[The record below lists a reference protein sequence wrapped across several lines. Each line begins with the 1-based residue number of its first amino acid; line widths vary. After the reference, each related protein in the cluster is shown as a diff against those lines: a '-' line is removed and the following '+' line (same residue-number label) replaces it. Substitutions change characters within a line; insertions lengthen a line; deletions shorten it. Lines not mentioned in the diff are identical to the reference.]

1 MMLAIRLI
9 EHKSSQ
15 TSFDSESFGSFK
27 IRKYLEEV
35 SIMKSVPNLISYLHK
50 FYRIFIP
57 FLSFSPRWKLIS
69 EALEFGK
76 PTEWGPPV
84 NLLLSSRPG
93 PCARVH
99 LPHGIHV
106 THNTPRASC
115 HRPPYPFPHLRSEAA
130 QPSTLCCS
138 VSLPSVDSGRQALV

>member
-57 FLSFSPRWKLIS
+57 FLSFLP
-69 EALEFGK
+69 ALEIDF
-76 PTEWGPPV
+76 
-84 NLLLSSRPG
+84 
-93 PCARVH
+93 
-99 LPHGIHV
+99 
-106 THNTPRASC
+106 
-115 HRPPYPFPHLRSEAA
+115 
-130 QPSTLCCS
+130 
-138 VSLPSVDSGRQALV
+138 